1 MRAAS
6 MDPKQPEEQISWQ
19 LVEKT
24 IQEVIQDQEN
34 KLFSA
39 GRRFVPHLTKEDLLQ
54 PNDFEELETNPYFR
68 YEEGVLCG
76 LLTIQMA
83 MQALRR
89 EWVHKKSERTPIAQ
103 AGRFDKESA
112 F

>member
-1 MRAAS
+1 MGLN
-6 MDPKQPEEQISWQ
+6 QPDDKISWR

-34 KLFSA
+34 KLFAA
-39 GRRFVPHLTKEDLLQ
+39 GKRFVPHLTKEDLLQ

-83 MQALRR
+83 MQALRQER
-89 EWVHKKSERTPIAQ
+89 LHRKSAEYSVSPSSSSDA
-103 AGRFDKESA
+103 
-112 F
+112 

>member
-1 MRAAS
+1 
-6 MDPKQPEEQISWQ
+6 MDQKLPEEQISWQ

-24 IQEVIQDQEN
+24 IQEVIRDQEN

-54 PNDFEELETNPYFR
+54 PNDFEELESNPYFR

-83 MQALRR
+83 MQALRQ
-89 EWVHKKSERTPIAQ
+89 ERLHTTN
-103 AGRFDKESA
+103 DY
-112 F
+112 